1 MKLYVLPEP
10 VLANGRFSLRKQLRQ
25 FRTNLERTTFN
36 FRTVV
41 PPVALVEDCHGTWG
55 EAAENERDGP
65 NEPFAVAGQPVAF
78 DAGKE
83 EETVSVC

>member
-1 MKLYVLPEP
+1 MCVP
-10 VLANGRFSLRKQLRQ
+10 SLSWQTIV
-25 FRTNLERTTFN
+25 FRYENNYANLERTTFN
-36 FRTVV
+36 FRTLV
-41 PPVALVEDCHGTWG
+41 PPVALIEDCHGTWG

>member
-1 MKLYVLPEP
+1 MCVP
-10 VLANGRFSLRKQLRQ
+10 SLSWQTIVFRYENNCQ

-41 PPVALVEDCHGTWG
+41 PPVALIEDCHGTWG